1 MKSLKMNIYKK
12 YFSISQSLNDGGFF
26 VPKKMR
32 AIMQNEKGD
41 ASTLFIG
48 ETDTPVQNFLF

>member
-1 MKSLKMNIYKK
+1 MKALKMNVYKK
-12 YFSISQSLNDGGFF
+12 YFSISHSLNEGGFF

-48 ETDTPVQNFLF
+48 ETDTPVK